1 MKKYV
6 LGFLLVSSL
15 GLAACTSNDNEEAS
29 VSAQSAEQTTTE
41 STEEEPEVTFEDGV
55 FDNDSFTLTY
65 EDAQII
71 NSPMEDGPGLYVT
84 YTLKNKLDENI
95 NPQEVLDTVVIAT
108 QENDTSEI
116 DLPNNYYSLD
126 AFGPE
131 EDTDTYN
138 EQVDKEN
145 AVSDDLKPGK
155 EVEIVNSFGL
165 DNKENPVQ
173 LQMLIDPETEE
184 YSDPYEI
191 KLEDLEEIPEPKS
204 EEDEETQTEN
214 DDVSINEG
222 SESNQAQESSSD
234 MPPSWTEGE
243 QAWEEA
249 KAEGWTAEGWENAV
263 YESENETYVIEP
275 DDPNYIPPE
284 GEEEIYDD
292 EAEDIYDGKSEE
304 ELEADREEA
313 DQWQEEF
320 EAEQGRAATSGE
332 IQGHWAELQ
341 GWE

>member
-15 GLAACTSNDNEEAS
+15 GLAACTSNDSEEAS
-29 VSAQSAEQTTTE
+29 VSAQSTEQTTTE
-41 STEEEPEVTFEDGV
+41 STEEEPEATFEDGV

-95 NPQEVLDTVVIAT
+95 NPQEILDTVVIAT
-108 QENDTSEI
+108 QENDTSEV

-173 LQMLIDPETEE
+173 LQMLIDPEAEE

-191 KLEDLEEIPEPKS
+191 KLEDLEEIPEP
-204 EEDEETQTEN
+204 
-214 DDVSINEG
+214 
-222 SESNQAQESSSD
+222 
-234 MPPSWTEGE
+234 
-243 QAWEEA
+243 
-249 KAEGWTAEGWENAV
+249 
-263 YESENETYVIEP
+263 
-275 DDPNYIPPE
+275 E
-284 GEEEIYDD
+284 GEEKAETEEETPTEENEEPESNESTEQEETFVPEEPGVDSDIAQRYQDAIENKGMSED
-292 EAEDIYDGKSEE
+292 EAYDYANAPYIDEDAEE
-304 ELEADREEA
+304 ELEGGEYYDYEDEDDFDDEISEEEA
-313 DQWQEEF
+313 EANIEQVEQFRKNFKEEN
-320 EAEQGRAATSGE
+320 GREPTSGE
-332 IQGHWAELQ
+332 IQSQW
-341 GWE
+341 

>member
-1 MKKYV
+1 MKKYL
-6 LGFLLVSSL
+6 LGTLVVCSL
-15 GLAACTSNDNEEAS
+15 GLAACTSNEDGE
-29 VSAQSAEQTTTE
+29 VSAQSTKQTTTE
-41 STEEEPEVTFEDGV
+41 KTEEEPEATFEDGV

-65 EDAQII
+65 KDAQII
-71 NSPMEDGPGLYVT
+71 NSPMEGGPGLYVT

-108 QENDTSEI
+108 QENDTSEV
-116 DLPNNYYSLD
+116 DLANDYHSLD

-131 EDTDTYN
+131 EDADTYN
-138 EQVDKEN
+138 DQVEKEN

-191 KLEDLEEIPEPKS
+191 KLNDLEEIPNP
-204 EEDEETQTEN
+204 EEDNEETQTEN
-214 DDVSINEG
+214 DDVSKGENQET
-222 SESNQAQESSSD
+222 SEAQEEIFAPEESGVDSAIAQRYQDAIENQGMSED
-234 MPPSWTEGE
+234 EAYDYANAPYIDEDAEEELEDGEYYDYEGE
-243 QAWEEA
+243 
-249 KAEGWTAEGWENAV
+249 
-263 YESENETYVIEP
+263 
-275 DDPNYIPPE
+275 DDF
-284 GEEEIYDD
+284 
-292 EAEDIYDGKSEE
+292 EDPYDGKSEE
-304 ELEADREEA
+304 ELEADRKEA